1 MEVDQSETK
10 PGASH
15 GGIVET
21 SLELTP
27 EEVTLGTVLG
37 DGSLGTVYKGVVRQ
51 NAVSIKVLH
60 PSVFEELGAQDAFK
74 REMEAL
80 SFIRHPNLAL
90 FMGYT
95 LTSDKPMIV
104 NELLKNNLEAYL
116 LDKEKSVLE
125 RLRIAKEAAL
135 GLSWLHRNHLAHREM
150 KPSNILLDA
159 NLHAKVSDYGL
170 SRVRFLTNLAKHRER
185 SATAGS
191 SPDLATSAELSAR
204 TALDFDELPYW
215 TAPELLATLKLNQS
229 LSGDVAA
236 LSLSASSESGSF
248 GSGSGSR
255 ISYEKCDIYSFG
267 MIVWQLLT
275 RREPFSDTPDGSA
288 EFQDLESFS
297 HAVVQD
303 KRRPEIPADTLPVL
317 QDLIKDC
324 LDSNPNRRP
333 PFQSI
338 VKRLDSAIIDYAIR
352 DPLANKFWKDTFLT
366 SGGDTVKWKE
376 FCNSFATFL
385 GLTVPGSLNILD
397 LISINHH
404 KIKDTSIPLDIR
416 CLHTILV
423 QSTSEV
429 AQHNLVATGASS
441 AAVSVIGANKS
452 NTSVSK
458 PISAANRDATTSNDD
473 TVSMEQFGK
482 MMDWFGPIRKDARA
496 LILSRIREVLRRP
509 WFHGDLPTV
518 ETEARI
524 MTRDVGTFLVR
535 FSNSAP
541 GVFAISKVAAP
552 LKVNH
557 LRVSRDQDPDN
568 PFNFRFKLGNH
579 IADSLEGLVELA
591 ANDYGLLFPCA
602 NPPYAYLFAEQ
613 APVGSYVEGNEGES

>member
-1 MEVDQSETK
+1 MDVDQSEAK
-10 PGASH
+10 PAIGL

-27 EEVTLGTVLG
+27 EEVVLGAVLG

-60 PSVFEELGAQDAFK
+60 PSVFEEVGAQDAFK

-95 LTSDKPMIV
+95 LTSEKPMIV

-116 LDKEKSVLE
+116 QDKEKSVLE

-185 SATAGS
+185 SAVAGS

-204 TALDFDELPYW
+204 TALDFEELPYW
-215 TAPELLATLKLNQS
+215 TAPELLSTLRLNQS
-229 LSGDVAA
+229 ISGDVAT
-236 LSLSASSESGSF
+236 LSLSASSESGTF
-248 GSGSGSR
+248 GSSAGSR

-275 RREPFSDTPDGSA
+275 RREPFSGTPDGSA
-288 EFQDLESFS
+288 EFDDLESFVQG
-297 HAVVQD
+297 VVTD
-303 KRRPEIPADTLPVL
+303 KRRPDIPADTLPVL

-324 LDSNPNRRP
+324 LDANPNRRP

-404 KIKDTSIPLDIR
+404 KIKDTTIPLDIR
-416 CLHTILV
+416 CLHAILV

-429 AQHNLVATGASS
+429 AQHNLVATAAPSAGSS
-441 AAVSVIGANKS
+441 AKPASATAARDP
-452 NTSVSK
+452 TS
-458 PISAANRDATTSNDD
+458 SNDD
-473 TVSMEQFGK
+473 MVSMEQFGK

-541 GVFAISKVAAP
+541 GVFTISKVTAP

-557 LRVSRDQDPDN
+557 LRVSRDQDPEN
-568 PFNFRFKLGNH
+568 PFNFRFKLGAH
-579 IADSLEGLVELA
+579 IADSLEALVDLA
-591 ANDYGLLFPCA
+591 ANDYGLLYPCA

-613 APVGSYVEGNEGES
+613 APVGSYVESNPSSGS

>member
-1 MEVDQSETK
+1 MDVDNSETK
-10 PGASH
+10 PANSF

-27 EEVTLGTVLG
+27 EEVVLGAVLG

-60 PSVFEELGAQDAFK
+60 PSVFEEVGAQDAFK

-95 LTSDKPMIV
+95 LTSEKPMIV

-116 LDKEKSVLE
+116 HDKEKSVLE

-135 GLSWLHRNHLAHREM
+135 GLSWLHRNHLAHREL

-185 SATAGS
+185 SAVVGS

-215 TAPELLATLKLNQS
+215 TAPELLATLKLHQS

-236 LSLSASSESGSF
+236 LSLSSSGNGDNLGS
-248 GSGSGSR
+248 SSGSR

-275 RREPFSDTPDGSA
+275 RREPFSSTTDGEA
-288 EFQDLESFS
+288 EFNDLESFATAIV
-297 HAVVQD
+297 HD
-303 KRRPEIPADTLPVL
+303 KRRPEIPSDTLPVL

-404 KIKDTSIPLDIR
+404 KIKDTTIPLDIR

-429 AQHNLVATGASS
+429 AQHNLVASTPANALSIASTATTKAKAPPS
-441 AAVSVIGANKS
+441 AAAKDPTN
-452 NTSVSK
+452 
-458 PISAANRDATTSNDD
+458 SNDD
-473 TVSMEQFGK
+473 VVSMEQFGK
-482 MMDWFGPIRKDARA
+482 MMDWFGPIRKDARP

-518 ETEARI
+518 ETESRI

-541 GVFAISKVAAP
+541 GVFTISKVASP

-557 LRVSRDQDPDN
+557 LRVSREQDPDN
-568 PFNFRFKLGNH
+568 PFNYRFKLGTR
-579 IADSLEGLVELA
+579 IADSLEELVDLA
-591 ANDYGLLFPCA
+591 ANDYGLLYPCA
-602 NPPYAYLFAEQ
+602 NPPYAYLFTEQ
-613 APVGSYVEGNEGES
+613 APVGAYVEGSEGDS

>member
-1 MEVDQSETK
+1 MDVDQSEAK
-10 PGASH
+10 PAIGH

-27 EEVTLGTVLG
+27 EEVVLGAVLG

-60 PSVFEELGAQDAFK
+60 PSVFEEVGAQDAFK

-95 LTSDKPMIV
+95 LTSEKPMIV

-116 LDKEKSVLE
+116 QDKEKSVLE

-185 SATAGS
+185 SAVVGS

-215 TAPELLATLKLNQS
+215 TAPELLSTLRLNQS
-229 LSGDVAA
+229 ISGDVAS
-236 LSLSASSESGSF
+236 LSLSASSESGTF
-248 GSGSGSR
+248 GSSAGSR

-275 RREPFSDTPDGSA
+275 RREPFSATPDGSA
-288 EFQDLESFS
+288 EFDDLESFVQG
-297 HAVVQD
+297 VVQD
-303 KRRPEIPADTLPVL
+303 KRRPEIPTDTLPVL

-324 LDSNPNRRP
+324 LDANPNRRP

-404 KIKDTSIPLDIR
+404 KIKDTTIPLDVR
-416 CLHTILV
+416 CLHAILV

-429 AQHNLVATGASS
+429 AQHNLVATALPPSGSSAKPASS
-441 AAVSVIGANKS
+441 AASRDP
-452 NTSVSK
+452 TS
-458 PISAANRDATTSNDD
+458 SNDD
-473 TVSMEQFGK
+473 MVSMEQFGK

-541 GVFAISKVAAP
+541 GVFTISKVTAP

-557 LRVSRDQDPDN
+557 LRVSRDQDPEN
-568 PFNFRFKLGNH
+568 PFNFRFKLGAH
-579 IADSLEGLVELA
+579 IADSLEALVDLA
-591 ANDYGLLFPCA
+591 ASDYGLLYPCA

-613 APVGSYVEGNEGES
+613 APVGSYVESSPSGGS

>member
-1 MEVDQSETK
+1 MDVDQSEAK
-10 PGASH
+10 PAIGH

-27 EEVTLGTVLG
+27 EEVVLGAVLG

-60 PSVFEELGAQDAFK
+60 PSVFEEVGAQDAFK

-95 LTSDKPMIV
+95 LTSEKPMIV

-116 LDKEKSVLE
+116 QDKEKSVLE

-185 SATAGS
+185 SAVVGS

-215 TAPELLATLKLNQS
+215 TAPELLSTLRLNQS
-229 LSGDVAA
+229 ISGDVAS
-236 LSLSASSESGSF
+236 LSLSASSESGTF
-248 GSGSGSR
+248 GSSAGSR

-275 RREPFSDTPDGSA
+275 RREPFSATPDGSA
-288 EFQDLESFS
+288 EFDDLESFVQG
-297 HAVVQD
+297 VVQD
-303 KRRPEIPADTLPVL
+303 KRRPEIPTDTLPVL

-324 LDSNPNRRP
+324 LDANPNRRP

-404 KIKDTSIPLDIR
+404 KIKDTTIPLDVR
-416 CLHTILV
+416 CLHAILV

-429 AQHNLVATGASS
+429 AQHNLVATALPPSGSSAKPASS
-441 AAVSVIGANKS
+441 TASRDP
-452 NTSVSK
+452 TS
-458 PISAANRDATTSNDD
+458 SNDD
-473 TVSMEQFGK
+473 MVSMEQFGK

-541 GVFAISKVAAP
+541 GVFTISKVTAP

-557 LRVSRDQDPDN
+557 LRVSRDQDPEN
-568 PFNFRFKLGNH
+568 PFNFRFKLGAH
-579 IADSLEGLVELA
+579 IADSLEALVDLA
-591 ANDYGLLFPCA
+591 ASDYGLLYPCA

-613 APVGSYVEGNEGES
+613 APVGSYVESSPSGGS